1 MDQQALDIYKD
12 LGHERGCAT
21 TRFNLGCLA
30 MEQEEYD
37 LAKAYLTR
45 ALTARQYLQP
55 SGVDNLLQTTHSV
68 HTQCTLTVYTHSVHT
83 HTHTYSVHTH
93 THTHTH
99 THSHTH
105 THTHTPTYHNQL

>member
-55 SGVDNLLQTTHSV
+55 SGVDALLQTTHSV
-68 HTQCTLTVYTHSVHT
+68 HTHTVYTHTHTRT
-83 HTHTYSVHTH
+83 HTHTQCTRARILMR
-93 THTHTH
+93 TCAFAM
-99 THSHTH
+99 
-105 THTHTPTYHNQL
+105 